1 MEEQNDIEVK
11 DEHCGVEDCNDD
23 CTAEICEA
31 GECAPCNSVE
41 TLQKAGAVDVILSKV
56 ISRKLLVFLTAT
68 GLFAWFGLDPD
79 TWGLIAMI
87 YVGGQSVIDTV
98 KIWKH
103 G

>member
-1 MEEQNDIEVK
+1 MACHDDNDTQQ
-11 DEHCGVEDCNDD
+11 EDTRLSGD
-23 CTAEICEA
+23 CDSFEPLEK
-31 GECAPCNSVE
+31 V
-41 TLQKAGAVDVILSKV
+41 GALDIILSKV
-56 ISRKLLVFLTAT
+56 ISRKLLVFGVAT
-68 GLFAWFGLDPD
+68 GLLMWFGLDPD

>member
-1 MEEQNDIEVK
+1 MSCHDHDIE
-11 DEHCGVEDCNDD
+11 
-23 CTAEICEA
+23 TAEHSHE
-31 GECAPCNSVE
+31 GENCGSIEPLEKV
-41 TLQKAGAVDVILSKV
+41 GAVDVILAKL
-56 ISRKLLVFLTAT
+56 ISRKLLVFGVAT
-68 GLFAWFGLDPD
+68 GLLMWYGLDPD

>member
-1 MEEQNDIEVK
+1 MSCDNHDIESN
-11 DEHCGVEDCNDD
+11 EHPKEGEDCDSI
-23 CTAEICEA
+23 EPLEK
-31 GECAPCNSVE
+31 V
-41 TLQKAGAVDVILSKV
+41 GAVDVILAKL
-56 ISRKLLVFLTAT
+56 ISRKLLVFGVAT
-68 GLFAWFGLDPD
+68 GLLMWYGLDPD